1 MEDILLEIENGI
13 AELVS
18 LFNQVKEGI
27 GDRPVSKDI
36 REGVGSFTNYYKD
49 YTDILLE
56 GDIEKVAHTATM
68 ISVYGQSFARAVIKI
83 DIDENTRVYSEKL
96 LKKGL
101 ALRSFI
107 ENSPILTAPLTG
119 EDRSEIINSMQNYQ
133 FLKKQMKG
141 MQNDFEDHQDKV
153 EKLLIESKNKAVSL
167 DKDFDL
173 LESIY
178 NEKISKISKRYEK
191 ALQDINDKNDQLDIL
206 LGNAASRVI
215 VSEYAD
221 SARQERISAEW
232 LRAGSLV
239 CMTII
244 IGIAGYSFYES
255 IHQSF
260 DLSNALLR
268 LALVFLLSV
277 PAAYLARESTKHRQQ
292 QYTHLQTSLD
302 LKAIN
307 PYIASLPE
315 EEQHKIKSEIAQ
327 RIFAPKDFQSI
338 SNESYPINSQEVIMA
353 LISKFGNDKDKSAD

>member
-1 MEDILLEIENGI
+1 MEDMLLEFEKGI
-13 AELVS
+13 ADILE
-18 LFNQVKEGI
+18 LFNKFRDSI
-27 GDRPVSKDI
+27 GENPVSKSTRDRI
-36 REGVGSFTNYYKD
+36 DYFISAYESYMVALEKGSA
-49 YTDILLE
+49 
-56 GDIEKVAHTATM
+56 EKIAEAAL
-68 ISVYGQSFARAVIKI
+68 SVCSNASTINMFVN
-83 DIDENTRVYSEKL
+83 DIDEQTKKYSKDLSER
-96 LKKGL
+96 
-101 ALRSFI
+101 ASFLRGKI
-107 ENSPILTAPLTG
+107 ESSPILTVPLT
-119 EDRSEIINSMQNYQ
+119 DKARSNVSSDMQDYRS
-133 FLKKQMKG
+133 FKKQLKDTNETLE
-141 MQNDFEDHQDKV
+141 QLNLKV
-153 EKLLIESKNKAVSL
+153 KKSLDESEAKANILTKEIES
-167 DKDFDL
+167 
-173 LESIY
+173 LEETY
-178 NEKISKISKRYEK
+178 KSKISAISLAYEEELK
-191 ALQDINDKNDQLDIL
+191 AINDKNDQLDTL

-221 SARQERISAEW
+221 SAKQEKIAAEW

-239 CMTII
+239 CMAII

-255 IHQSF
+255 IHQNF

-327 RIFAPKDFQSI
+327 RIFAPKDFQSV

-353 LISKFGNDKDKSAD
+353 LIAKFGNDKDKSAD